1 VAARRLAGI
10 HAIVLMAA
18 PGLPSSPLSRTGWR
32 RWGIRTLRTT
42 LKMVRGLTGPGPL
55 AWHTRRFGSK
65 DYLAAGKMRDVL
77 VRAVNED
84 LTESAQAIACPALL
98 LWGSDDRETPPWLAY
113 RFLELMNSQGT
124 RATLEMLPH
133 KDHYLYAGTGAHLC
147 AFKIRSWI
155 GGMDVV
161 RDVVM
166 DAVVTHVR

>member
-1 VAARRLAGI
+1 
-10 HAIVLMAA
+10 
-18 PGLPSSPLSRTGWR
+18 
-32 RWGIRTLRTT
+32 
-42 LKMVRGLTGPGPL
+42 
-55 AWHTRRFGSK
+55 
-65 DYLAAGKMRDVL
+65 

-84 LTESAQAIACPALL
+84 LTESAQAVACPALL

-155 GGMDVV
+155 GGMDAGTDAVMD
-161 RDVVM
+161 DVV
-166 DAVVTHVR
+166 AHAR

>member
-1 VAARRLAGI
+1 
-10 HAIVLMAA
+10 
-18 PGLPSSPLSRTGWR
+18 
-32 RWGIRTLRTT
+32 
-42 LKMVRGLTGPGPL
+42 MVRGLTGPGPL

-77 VRAVNED
+77 VRAVNEN
-84 LTESAQAIACPALL
+84 LTDSAQAIACPALL

-155 GGMDVV
+155 GGIDAGMDA
-161 RDVVM
+161 VM
-166 DAVVTHVR
+166 DAAVAHAQ